1 MGGQTIRRGDVI
13 RVVTA
18 SANRDPAVFDHPD
31 TLDLNRQPNPH
42 IAFGRGVH
50 YCLGAPLAR
59 LEGRIALERLFGRF
73 PNLKMAQPIEQIT
86 WRSGVLLRGPKA
98 LYLSPSGS

>member
-1 MGGQTIRRGDVI
+1 MLGGELIRRGDVI

-18 SANRDPAVFDHPD
+18 SANRDAAVFEAPD
-31 TLDLNRQPNPH
+31 QLDLSRQNNPH
-42 IAFGRGVH
+42 LAFGRGIH

-59 LEGRIALERLFGRF
+59 LEGRIALGALFGRF
-73 PNLKMAQPIEQIT
+73 PNLQLAQPVEEIT

-98 LYLSPSGS
+98 LLLAK